1 MKRVV
6 FVVALGLLLCSC
18 SNKVA
23 KTEGKPY
30 GVNMACAD
38 FGSNFPGVY
47 NTDYTYPQASD
58 LDYWNEK
65 ELKLVRFPFKWER
78 LQYEY
83 MPGHIDLIF
92 ALSNIYPLLPSADGL
107 SRLPE

>member
-30 GVNMACAD
+30 GVNIEDLC
-38 FGSNFPGVY
+38 NEYEVIWCGVCKRVVE
-47 NTDYTYPQASD
+47 D
-58 LDYWNEK
+58 
-65 ELKLVRFPFKWER
+65 
-78 LQYEY
+78 
-83 MPGHIDLIF
+83 
-92 ALSNIYPLLPSADGL
+92 
-107 SRLPE
+107 